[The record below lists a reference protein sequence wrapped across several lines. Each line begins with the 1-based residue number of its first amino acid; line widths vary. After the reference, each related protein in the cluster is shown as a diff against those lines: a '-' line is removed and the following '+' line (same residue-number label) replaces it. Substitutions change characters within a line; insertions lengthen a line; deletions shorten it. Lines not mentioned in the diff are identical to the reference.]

1 MTETW
6 KKGLVIKSDLEQ
18 LRNQLDNF
26 PNVLHC
32 IRYRLASSLL
42 YKFQSSIQN
51 YIYNELKL
59 SSIEQKDK
67 QRENIKE
74 DIIVNNS
81 RLVIYPVLLKQSE
94 EPSQLLLC
102 PPSVTMV
109 TIFNLTFEQFKE
121 SLHLN
126 KIILENQLTQIYF
139 NEEKEIDN
147 ICEIID
153 NQVDIHSIIQMFYKN
168 SNLMN

>member
-1 MTETW
+1 
-6 KKGLVIKSDLEQ
+6 
-18 LRNQLDNF
+18 
-26 PNVLHC
+26 
-32 IRYRLASSLL
+32 
-42 YKFQSSIQN
+42 
-51 YIYNELKL
+51 
-59 SSIEQKDK
+59 
-67 QRENIKE
+67 
-74 DIIVNNS
+74 
-81 RLVIYPVLLKQSE
+81 
-94 EPSQLLLC
+94 
-102 PPSVTMV
+102 MV

-168 SNLMN
+168 SNLMNRNYLKHTTMISWNRMNPNGLEVTNVSIRDMINCYLPSYTEFVKG